1 MDKLEEE
8 TKSAKRLALNIGKLL
23 IALGLRRKTNE
34 CAAKEGLKN
43 WKGQPYRQT
52 DHTINNYKQI
62 YRSKR
67 LIKAKFKFG
76 GAIRRQCV
84 TLKYLRVSCFV
95 YCLSRNCKCFF
106 FRRILGGSLT
116 FSRIAK

>member
-43 WKGQPYRQT
+43 WKGQLIDGRIIQL
-52 DHTINNYKQI
+52 TIIN
-62 YRSKR
+62 
-67 LIKAKFKFG
+67 
-76 GAIRRQCV
+76 
-84 TLKYLRVSCFV
+84 KYIEV
-95 YCLSRNCKCFF
+95 N
-106 FRRILGGSLT
+106 
-116 FSRIAK
+116 A